1 MQVIFHQFSP
11 TFVKI
16 INKNSVLGNS
26 LGRIHRYIDQNGP
39 NMVLNGI
46 QLTRVG
52 DSSEMTIVAWLT
64 IWTTLFR
71 PYGFG
76 INMFSLQFNTQNIV
90 FYSPSPPLPIGAAVV
105 ERYAGDY
112 YSFPIKTAYAY
123 CTTPCGMYVT
133 WAGYTVQDARKIRSA
148 TRSKSCVW
156 KLWKLFTKTQNLSR
170 PVKMNNMQDSK
181 TKKKNETCT
190 HMYDMLYALVV

>member
-90 FYSPSPPLPIGAAVV
+90 FYSPSPPPNRCSSSRAVRGRLLQFPNKNSVRLLYNTVRNVCYVGRLYGTRCQKNQISDKV
-105 ERYAGDY
+105 EKLCL
-112 YSFPIKTAYAY
+112 KT
-123 CTTPCGMYVT
+123 
-133 WAGYTVQDARKIRSA
+133 
-148 TRSKSCVW
+148 
-156 KLWKLFTKTQNLSR
+156 LKTI
-170 PVKMNNMQDSK
+170 
-181 TKKKNETCT
+181 
-190 HMYDMLYALVV
+190 H